1 MKGTYLG
8 EFEEIVLL
16 AVCVLGDDAY
26 GVSVTDEINANANRP
41 VHLSGV
47 HTALYRLEEKG
58 LVGSYLGGA
67 TPSRGGRRKRLF
79 TVTAAGK
86 RALQEARDLR
96 NQFWNRIPA
105 IGWEGGAA

>member
-16 AVCVLGDDAY
+16 AVCVLHEDAY
-26 GVSVTDEINANANRP
+26 GVSITDEINIRTGRP
-41 VHLSGV
+41 AHLSAV

-58 LVGSYLGGA
+58 LVSSELGGA
-67 TPSRGGRRKRLF
+67 TQARGGRRKRLF
-79 TVTAAGK
+79 RVTAAGK
-86 RALQEARDLR
+86 TALREARELR

-105 IGWEGGAA
+105 VVWEGGAI

>member
-16 AVCVLGDDAY
+16 AVCVLGEDAY
-26 GVSVTDEINANANRP
+26 GVSITDEINSQTSRS

-58 LVGSYLGGA
+58 LVGSSLGGA
-67 TPSRGGRRKRLF
+67 TQSRGGRRKRLF
-79 TVTAAGK
+79 RATALGK
-86 RALQEARDLR
+86 QALQEARQLR

-105 IGWEGGAA
+105 VVWEGGSI

>member
-16 AVCVLGDDAY
+16 AVAVLQQEVY
-26 GVSVTDEINANANRP
+26 GVSITDEINRQSARP

-58 LVGSYLGGA
+58 LLTSRLGGA
-67 TPSRGGRRKRLF
+67 TQERGGRRKRLF
-79 TVTAAGK
+79 GVTIAGK
-86 RALQEARDLR
+86 KALQEACDLR
-96 NQFWNRIPA
+96 NAFWSRIP
-105 IGWEGGAA
+105 GLVWEGGNL

>member
-16 AVCVLGDDAY
+16 ALCVLGEDAY
-26 GVSVTDEINANANRP
+26 GVSITDEINRQSLRP

-58 LVGSYLGGA
+58 LVLSKLGGA
-67 TPSRGGRRKRLF
+67 TKERGGRRKRLF
-79 TVTAAGK
+79 EITVAGK
-86 RALQEARDLR
+86 KALQEARALR
-96 NQFWNRIPA
+96 NSFWNRIPQ
-105 IGWEGGAA
+105 ILWEGGKG

>member
-16 AVCVLGDDAY
+16 AVCVLGEEAY
-26 GVSVTDEINANANRP
+26 GVSITDEINGQTGRP
-41 VHLSGV
+41 VHLSAV

-58 LVGSYLGGA
+58 LLGSYLGGA
-67 TPSRGGRRKRLF
+67 TQSRGGRRKRLF
-79 TVTAAGK
+79 AVTAAGK
-86 RALQEARDLR
+86 RALREARDLR

-105 IGWEGGAA
+105 ILWEGGAI

>member
-16 AVCVLGDDAY
+16 AVCVLGEDAY
-26 GVSVTDEINANANRP
+26 GVSITDEINSQTSRS

-47 HTALYRLEEKG
+47 HTTLYRLEEKG
-58 LVGSYLGGA
+58 LVSSSLGGA
-67 TPSRGGRRKRLF
+67 TQSRGGRRKRLF
-79 TVTAAGK
+79 RVTTSGK
-86 RALQEARDLR
+86 QALQEARQLR

-105 IGWEGGAA
+105 VVWEGGSI

>member
-8 EFEEIVLL
+8 EFEEIILL

-26 GVSVTDEINANANRP
+26 GVSITDEINGQTSRT

-58 LVGSYLGGA
+58 LVSSYLGGA
-67 TPSRGGRRKRLF
+67 TQLRGGRRKRLF
-79 TVTAAGK
+79 QVTAQGK
-86 RALQEARDLR
+86 EALKEARELR
-96 NQFWNRIPA
+96 NHFWNRIPA
-105 IGWEGGAA
+105 MVWEGGSV

>member
-16 AVCVLGDDAY
+16 AVCVLGEDAY
-26 GVSVTDEINANANRP
+26 GVSIADEINAQSARP

-58 LVGSYLGGA
+58 LVVSQLGGA
-67 TPSRGGRRKRLF
+67 TKERGGRRKRLF
-79 TVTAAGK
+79 QITASGK
-86 RALQEARDLR
+86 QALQEAHSLR
-96 NQFWNRIPA
+96 NQFWNRIPS
-105 IGWEGGAA
+105 IVWQGGKP

>member
-16 AVCVLGDDAY
+16 ALCVVGDDAY
-26 GVSVTDEINANANRP
+26 GVSITDEINRQSARP

-58 LVGSYLGGA
+58 LVLSKLGGA
-67 TPSRGGRRKRLF
+67 TKERGGRRKRIF
-79 TVTAAGK
+79 EVTATGK
-86 RALQEARDLR
+86 RALKEARALR
-96 NQFWNRIPA
+96 NSFWDRIPQ
-105 IGWEGGAA
+105 ILWEGGKG